1 MRFVGYDELG
11 DEPNIVVDGA
21 GNAATLITLSH
32 WPHSGTP
39 KALKADTSTE
49 IVFKY
54 LDAPDF
60 HVAADAVSNNHFDED
75 GLAGLFALIEPV
87 PAKAMRN
94 LLNDVSHAGDFST
107 YRDRRA
113 ARIAFTI
120 SAFVDCAVS
129 PLDAA
134 IFDQPYPEQCASL
147 YRALL
152 PLLFEMATETERFED
167 YWRAEDHAL
176 DASEAALG
184 ADVVTIDEVPAI
196 DLAIV
201 TVPEGWSAGPAHR
214 FTQPDASSCHP
225 MRSTTQRGATA
236 S

>member
-21 GNAATLITLSH
+21 GYAATLITLSH

-75 GLAGLFALIEPV
+75 GLVGLYALIEPE
-87 PAKAMRN
+87 AARRMRD
-94 LLNDVSHAGDFST
+94 LLNGIAHAGDFAT

-113 ARIAFTI
+113 AR
-120 SAFVDCAVS
+120 VD
-129 PLDAA
+129 A
-134 IFDQPYPEQCASL
+134 I
-147 YRALL
+147 
-152 PLLFEMATETERFED
+152 
-167 YWRAEDHAL
+167 HADRL
-176 DASEAALG
+176 EEYA
-184 ADVVTIDEVPAI
+184 IDPRYVPAG
-196 DLAIV
+196 DR
-201 TVPEGWSAGPAHR
+201 ER
-214 FTQPDASSCHP
+214 
-225 MRSTTQRGATA
+225 
-236 S
+236 